1 MAAWVRNHEPAW
13 LFPPAAVV
21 VTGWLSAHT
30 DAAVVAYWLGIV
42 SGVVSYVL
50 VLIGLRPAPYARLAA
65 AALGAIVGIVGS
77 ALLLHSVGRSL
88 LSW

>member
-1 MAAWVRNHEPAW
+1 MRKHETAW

-30 DAAVVAYWLGIV
+30 DAGVVAYWLGAVSGIV
-42 SGVVSYVL
+42 SHAV

-65 AALGAIVGIVGS
+65 AALGVITGIVAT